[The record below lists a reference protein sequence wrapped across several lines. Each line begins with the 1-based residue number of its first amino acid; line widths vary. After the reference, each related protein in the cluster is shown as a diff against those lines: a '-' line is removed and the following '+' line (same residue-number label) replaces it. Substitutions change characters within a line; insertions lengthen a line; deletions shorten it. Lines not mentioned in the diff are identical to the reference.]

1 MSVGEDLQH
10 RAKDFTVKD
19 IVNFLESKGL
29 GHYSQLFEEYE
40 INGELL
46 VQFHDDELSDIGITS
61 ALDRLRI
68 TMYFKR
74 LVVKSDGIAELYP
87 VEAVVQFLEQTR
99 PLQQFAESF
108 HEQQIDGELLLNASD
123 DAMNELGVVKG
134 VHKMMIRQKFKA
146 RLD

>member
-108 HEQQIDGELLLNASD
+108 REQQIDGELLLNASD